1 LLHEFGK
8 AKASARVRYTRPNKI
23 GNAHTVLGAR
33 CIGLWERCSF
43 VVLHVGYKV
52 FKNVVLQQSQDFRMS
67 ERDLSGKVVLVT
79 GAARRIGAAIVT
91 RLHDNGAQVAIH
103 YRSSDKEADDLA
115 ARLNGEREGSAA
127 TFQADLLK
135 VSELPQLVMAVTEW
149 AGRLDCLVNNASSFY
164 PTPVGN
170 ISEEQWDDLIGSN
183 LRAPLFLS
191 QAAAPELR
199 SNGGVIINIVDI
211 HAQRPLRNHAVYGPA
226 KAGLAM
232 LTRSL
237 AKDLAP
243 EIRVNGVS
251 PGAIL
256 WPEDGMSDAAQ
267 QSILRQVPLQ
277 RPGTTDDI
285 AGCVLYLWRDATYV
299 TGQIIAVDGGRSI
312 GW

>member
-1 LLHEFGK
+1 
-8 AKASARVRYTRPNKI
+8 
-23 GNAHTVLGAR
+23 
-33 CIGLWERCSF
+33 
-43 VVLHVGYKV
+43 
-52 FKNVVLQQSQDFRMS
+52 MS
-67 ERDLSGKVVLVT
+67 KQNLVGKVVLVT

-91 RLHDNGAQVAIH
+91 RLHENGARVAIH
-103 YRSSDKEADDLA
+103 YRDSANEARNLA
-115 ARLNGEREGSAA
+115 IRLNEQRADSAGA
-127 TFQADLLK
+127 FQADLLDPEQD
-135 VSELPQLVMAVTEW
+135 SRLISAVTNW

-164 PTPVGN
+164 PTPVGS
-170 ISEEQWDDLIGSN
+170 ITEDHWEDLIGSN
-183 LRAPLFLS
+183 LKAPLFLS
-191 QAAAPELR
+191 QAAVPQLQKHT
-199 SNGGVIINIVDI
+199 GVIINIVDI

-243 EIRVNGVS
+243 HIRVNGVS

-256 WPEDGMSDAAQ
+256 WPEDGMSDAARQ
-267 QSILRQVPLQ
+267 TILRQVPLQ
-277 RPGTTDDI
+277 RPGHPDDI